1 MGHLTLSESV
11 TTAVLDKWV
20 RSFAALVAENREH
33 LTELDA
39 AIGDA
44 DHGSNMDRGMT
55 AAVAALDETRPASAG
70 ALLSKV
76 GMTLVSTVG
85 GASGPLFG
93 TLFLRMGTSLGDT
106 GTVSATD
113 LAAALRAGL
122 GGVVDRG
129 KAGAGD
135 KTMYDALAPAV
146 GRARRGARGRRT
158 PVGRAG
164 SREGRRR
171 RGSRRDHPDA
181 GAQGS
186 GQLSGGAQRRAP
198 GPRCDDGGAAARGR
212 DPSLPAMTAGGSAQ
226 EVGLVVVSH
235 SRALAEAAVVLAEEM
250 LHGRSLRIEVAAGLD
265 ETTLGTDAVSISA
278 AIERADGPG
287 GVVVLMDL
295 GSALL
300 SAELALDLLND
311 PTARDRVTLSPAPI
325 VEGLVVA
332 AVAAAG
338 GASRAEVAAEARDAL
353 MGKAA
358 HLAVPTT
365 DVVEPPRLE
374 EVVGV
379 FTVENPHGLHA
390 RPAARLVSEV
400 RTLDAS
406 VQLRNLTTGV
416 GPVPAASLSRV
427 ATLGAVRGHEV
438 EVRASG
444 PQAQEAV
451 EHLLTLA
458 TRRFD
463 ETDEDVVEV
472 TALGSGR
479 PAECRRT
486 AAGVTGHR
494 DRPGPKAHRRSGRG
508 RPGAAPVEPAAEWR
522 RVVEAVATARRE
534 IEHARVL
541 TAREVGASQAGIFD
555 AHLLLLSDAE
565 MLAEVKSRLAG
576 GAGAVAAWTGCLA
589 EVEAQW
595 AELPDPYLRQRAA
608 DVRAVG
614 EQVLRA
620 LTGQT
625 ERRMTD
631 SGVLVAA
638 RPDPGGDRGAG
649 PGPGDGRDP
658 GGRQPHLPRRDPGP
672 GPGHPGHR
680 VRRPRRAGADRRHH
694 RRRRRKHRRAARRAV
709 GGPARRV
716 SAAGQRGGRA
726 QRSTA
731 RPRWAAGHLARRHGV
746 HRGRQPGLG
755 RRRPR
760 GARRRCRRCRAGPD
774 RVHLPRPV
782 GGADRRGAAGGLR
795 RDRGGDGRTAG
806 HAAHPRRRRRQA
818 AVVPADA
825 RRGQPV
831 PRAARHQAEPR
842 SPRAAARPAGR
853 HVRDRAT
860 VPDRHHVP
868 DGDHPR

>member
-1 MGHLTLSESV
+1 
-11 TTAVLDKWV
+11 
-20 RSFAALVAENREH
+20 
-33 LTELDA
+33 
-39 AIGDA
+39 
-44 DHGSNMDRGMT
+44 MT
-55 AAVAALDETRPASAG
+55 ASG
-70 ALLSKV
+70 
-76 GMTLVSTVG
+76 STQ
-85 GASGPLFG
+85 
-93 TLFLRMGTSLGDT
+93 M
-106 GTVSATD
+106 
-113 LAAALRAGL
+113 
-122 GGVVDRG
+122 
-129 KAGAGD
+129 
-135 KTMYDALAPAV
+135 
-146 GRARRGARGRRT
+146 
-158 PVGRAG
+158 
-164 SREGRRR
+164 
-171 RGSRRDHPDA
+171 
-181 GAQGS
+181 
-186 GQLSGGAQRRAP
+186 
-198 GPRCDDGGAAARGR
+198 
-212 DPSLPAMTAGGSAQ
+212 
-226 EVGLVVVSH
+226 VGLVVVSH
-235 SRALAEAAVVLAEEM
+235 SRALADAAVVLAEEM

-300 SAELALDLLND
+300 SAELALDLLDD
-311 PTARDRVTLSPAPI
+311 PTARDRITLSPAPI

-338 GASRAEVAAEARDAL
+338 GGSRAEVAAEARDAL

-365 DVVEPPRLE
+365 DVVEQPRLE
-374 EVVGV
+374 EVVGT

-406 VQLRNLTTGV
+406 VQLRNLTTGA

-463 ETDEDVVEV
+463 ETDDDAVQVRPSAPTERPSAGAPLPASPGIAIGPVRRLIVVPGE
-472 TALGSGR
+472 
-479 PAECRRT
+479 
-486 AAGVTGHR
+486 AGL
-494 DRPGPKAHRRSGRG
+494 DQLPS
-508 RPGAAPVEPAAEWR
+508 EPAAEWR
-522 RVVEAVATARRE
+522 HVVEAVATARRE

-631 SGVLVAA
+631 SGVLVASDLTPAETAALDLDLVAGVILADGSPTSHAAILA
-638 RPDPGGDRGAG
+638 RGRGIPVIVSAG
-649 PGPGDGRDP
+649 PDVLALTEGTTVVVDGSTGEFHVAPSAELLDEYRRRASEAAELNARQLALAGQPASSRD
-658 GGRQPHLPRRDPGP
+658 GTAFTVAANLGSVADARAAL
-672 GPGHPGHR
+672 
-680 VRRPRRAGADRRHH
+680 VAGADGAGLVRTEFIFLDRSDAPTVEEQQAVYDEIAEAMGGRRVTLRSLDVGGDKPLSYLPMPVEANPFLGQRGIRLSLDH
-694 RRRRRKHRRAARRAV
+694 RELLRDQLAAMCETARRFPIDIMFPMV
-709 GGPARRV
+709 TTPGELIDARRV
-716 SAAGQRGGRA
+716 LTEAAGPSGLPDGLRVGTMIEVPAAALKIEAFLPHLDFVSIGTNDLTQYTMAAERGNGSVAALSDPLDPGVLRLIDHVCRAALGRIDVA
-726 QRSTA
+726 VCGE
-731 RPRWAAGHLARRHGV
+731 AASDELAIPVLAGLGV
-746 HRGRQPGLG
+746 HELSVSPAAV
-755 RRRPR
+755 PR
-760 GARRRCRRCRAGPD
+760 VKAAVRLLDLAHCRNLASQALALADADDVRKL
-774 RVHLPRPV
+774 VLESV
-782 GGADRRGAAGGLR
+782 GGSAG
-795 RDRGGDGRTAG
+795 
-806 HAAHPRRRRRQA
+806 
-818 AVVPADA
+818 
-825 RRGQPV
+825 
-831 PRAARHQAEPR
+831 
-842 SPRAAARPAGR
+842 
-853 HVRDRAT
+853 
-860 VPDRHHVP
+860 
-868 DGDHPR
+868 